1 MLSGSFLV
9 YRIQLSLPRVIS
21 CHFDNHSAHPVRQWP
36 ESRVAYPTKVPGAAL
51 ENGKAPWRTF
61 LDSKHLAR
69 AKMLDSGR
77 GYHEPSALE
86 LIGGYHGQQKQQAC
100 DSPARSPD
108 GLIPSSPF
116 HALTGSGMYVH
127 LSCKPI
133 CMENDPNNADA
144 PVTKADLKAE
154 FGKFEERLDKKLDRL
169 LSEQAN
175 VILEAVSETMEKKLD
190 EKFDPVVTKLDGV
203 LKGIEALQQ
212 ENTIGAE
219 QLRRHEDQL
228 QKHETR
234 IAKLETAPA

>member
-1 MLSGSFLV
+1 M
-9 YRIQLSLPRVIS
+9 
-21 CHFDNHSAHPVRQWP
+21 RQWP

-154 FGKFEERLDKKLDRL
+154 FGKFEERLDKKLD
-169 LSEQAN
+169 
-175 VILEAVSETMEKKLD
+175 